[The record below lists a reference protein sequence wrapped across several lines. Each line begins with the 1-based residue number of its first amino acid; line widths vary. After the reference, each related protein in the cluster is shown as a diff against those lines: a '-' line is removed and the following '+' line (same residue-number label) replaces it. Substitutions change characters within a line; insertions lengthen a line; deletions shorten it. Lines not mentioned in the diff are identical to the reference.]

1 MSLMYSDV
9 GHLFMCLLAI
19 CMSFLKPCPLPI
31 FNQIVLFIF
40 FLLSCMSSLNIF
52 GISPLSYISF
62 VNIVSHL
69 VGCLFA
75 LLVFFTVQKLSS
87 LIKFHFLKKFCF
99 PCSMDTSKNILLR
112 MMSNSLLPIFSARSL
127 WFLALHVSQFFKVFF

>member
-1 MSLMYSDV
+1 
-9 GHLFMCLLAI
+9 
-19 CMSFLKPCPLPI
+19 
-31 FNQIVLFIF
+31 
-40 FLLSCMSSLNIF
+40 MSSLNIF

-69 VGCLFA
+69 IGCLFA

-87 LIKFHFLKKFCF
+87 LIKFHFLKKILF
-99 PCSMDTSKNILLR
+99 PLLNGHIQKYITQNDV
-112 MMSNSLLPIFSARSL
+112 NSLLPIFSARSL